1 MSSRSFSA
9 VIFDLD
15 GTLIHSL
22 PDLTDAINTLLA
34 EEGRAPLAE
43 AEVGPMVGDGAGVL
57 VSRAFA
63 ARGGLPGPDVA
74 PYLARFLAH
83 YEPNA
88 TRRTRPWPGVMDTL
102 DALKARGLALA
113 VCTNKPTAATHAVLK
128 ELDLDRFFPIVV
140 GGDDAPALKPDAA
153 HVNAV
158 LDRLGIGH
166 DQAVFVGDSINDV
179 LAAKGARVRCV
190 VVGFGYSKVPP
201 HELGADL
208 VIEHFTDLIAAVG
221 AE

>member
-1 MSSRSFSA
+1 MSRPFSA

-22 PDLTDAINTLLA
+22 PDLTVAINRLLA
-34 EEGRAPLAE
+34 EEGRAALAE
-43 AEVGPMVGDGAGVL
+43 AEVAPMVGDGAGVL
-57 VSRAFA
+57 VSRAFD
-63 ARGGLPGPDVA
+63 ARGGLPGPEVE

-88 TRRTRPWPGVMDTL
+88 TRLTRPWEGVIETL
-102 DALKARGLALA
+102 QALRARGMALA
-113 VCTNKPTAATHAVLK
+113 VCTNKPSAATHAVLQDL
-128 ELDLDRFFPIVV
+128 ELDHFFAVV
-140 GGDDAPALKPDAA
+140 IGGDDTPALKPDAA
-153 HVNAV
+153 HVDAV

-179 LAAKGARVRCV
+179 LAAKGARLRCII
-190 VVGFGYSKVPP
+190 VGFGYSKVPQ

-208 VIEHFTDLIAAVG
+208 VIDHFSDLIDAVSPP
-221 AE
+221 